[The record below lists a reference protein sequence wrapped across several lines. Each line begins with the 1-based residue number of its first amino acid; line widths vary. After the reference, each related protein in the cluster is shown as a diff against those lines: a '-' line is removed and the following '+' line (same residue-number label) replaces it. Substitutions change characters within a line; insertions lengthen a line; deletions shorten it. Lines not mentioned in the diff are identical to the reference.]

1 MSDLEGHYRESEP
14 SGLTYTW
21 LIELTNKQKK
31 TVKIQICFK
40 DKQSTKG

>member
-21 LIELTNKQKK
+21 LIELT
-31 TVKIQICFK
+31 TT
-40 DKQSTKG
+40 TKNSKNTNLL